1 MGKKEDPCTELLD
14 DIEPAVEPEDGPP
27 DVEVVAELVQGDDRG
42 THQAD
47 SEASLE
53 LAEDGEASAPE
64 VAENGEVDKKVR
76 DVTEDAGAK
85 MRSKMEARRAKI
97 EAGEV
102 GDIDPCDVGID

>member
-53 LAEDGEASAPE
+53 

-102 GDIDPCDVGID
+102 GDTDPCDVGI